1 MKTRALIT
9 VLLFSVSSFISG
21 AAQVS
26 NPLSAYRSAM
36 ESELIQTK
44 DYQQSFTNDTVL
56 YPFKTNH
63 ILTSLTVNGDLQ
75 MFSKKSFLR
84 ITLID
89 SNGTEYLVYES
100 NYLICDTLTSAF
112 QNAFEETGFLD
123 NITPACL
130 RIQIHKSKL
139 GNFKINFTED
149 LTDKNSKLSELKQ
162 DIANYKQEQKIAQ
175 INKRIKDLNQKWIA
189 GETSISKLSYA
200 EKKMRFGDSVPNLM
214 GFEYYKG
221 GLFEI
226 LDDSKPNSIKLRSA
240 TPQFVDN
247 FDWRN
252 RHGINWNTPV
262 KMQFASTCY
271 AFTAVAATEALVNLY
286 FNRKID
292 CDLSEGEV
300 VACCGFG
307 DCINGGSMGYALKYI
322 SNIGVVNQ
330 SCFPNNNCN
339 ALCTSKCTNPIE
351 RIKISGFDAAWLGPE
366 DRETEIKKHIIANG
380 VLSSSIESWG
390 HAMALTGFGTVKVG
404 DTLFKYPHTEIVIN
418 VNDTNLIGKTYWIFK
433 GSSDSNWGDN
443 GYAYVHTPNINELI
457 RTEYLKAPVSSLIY
471 NSNSIV
477 CDDKDND
484 GCYYWGIGNRPSYVP
499 NYVVKDGDDSN
510 PNLGP
515 MDIYGNIDTLTSP
528 VVYSPTTINTHKW
541 YYYDTHLFGNLNIES
556 NGHLEIIGNVFFP
569 RNGQITIN
577 NGGKITV
584 RENGLIKNANIKVE
598 AGGTLILQGSQSVN
612 AILEKGPNDE
622 IVIENGA
629 IFECMYGEIKQI
641 N

>member
-1 MKTRALIT
+1 MKTRALST

-56 YPFKTNH
+56 YPFKTDH

-100 NYLICDTLTSAF
+100 NYLICDTLSSAF

-123 NITPACL
+123 NITPVCIK
-130 RIQIHKSKL
+130 IQIHKSKL

-200 EKKMRFGDSVPNLM
+200 EKKKRFGDSVPNLM

-226 LDDSKPNSIKLRSA
+226 LDDSKSNSIKLRSA

-262 KMQFASTCY
+262 KMQFASTCW
-271 AFTAVAATEALVNLY
+271 AFSAVAATEALVNLY

-292 CDLSEGEV
+292 YDLSEGEIV
-300 VACCGFG
+300 SCNGKG
-307 DCINGGSMGYALKYI
+307 KDCNGGRIDIALDYI
-322 SNIGVVNQ
+322 INSGIVIQ
-330 SCFPNNNCN
+330 DSFPNNCN
-339 ALCTSKCTNPIE
+339 TQCSKKNPNQAE
-351 RIKISGFDAAWLGPE
+351 RIKIDGYNEFFLGEDAEAMV
-366 DRETEIKKHIIANG
+366 KKSIINYG
-380 VLSSSIESWG
+380 VLSSRINSWQ
-390 HAMALTGFGTVKVG
+390 HAMALSGFSTIKVG
-404 DTLFKYPHTEIVIN
+404 DTLFQNSLTKIVIN
-418 VNDTNLIGKTYWIFK
+418 SNDTNLIGKTYWIFK
-433 GSSDSNWGDN
+433 GSNGLEWGDG
-443 GYAYVHTPNINELI
+443 GYCYIRIPDVNNEL
-457 RTEYLKAPVSSLIY
+457 RFTASLTTPVFSLLY
-471 NSNSIV
+471 TSKSIV

-569 RNGQITIN
+569 RNGQITIK

-584 RENGLIKNANIKVE
+584 RENGLINNANIKVE